1 VQKINKDQVV
11 GVRNFLLELQN
22 NIISMICSY
31 DNSEFNKDNWSR
43 DEGGGGITCVLQNGN
58 VFDKVGVNFSDI
70 FGDHLP
76 SAATN
81 LRPELQGRNFQA
93 MGVSVVCHPKKSKY
107 SNSSFKCKT
116 IYSIQ

>member
-1 VQKINKDQVV
+1 MQKINKDQVV
-11 GVRNFLLELQN
+11 EVRNFLLELQN

-70 FGDHLP
+70 FGSSWEILAEKNARLHLP
-76 SAATN
+76 QKHAKTN
-81 LRPELQGRNFQA
+81 HAGR
-93 MGVSVVCHPKKSKY
+93 SPKAGGP
-107 SNSSFKCKT
+107 
-116 IYSIQ
+116 